1 MAEPVTL
8 QISLCP
14 LDLAHVALIVP
25 HQLRIWAPQ
34 CAETLLVWDLDPG
47 PRYQDPAFRQK
58 WDAGLMG
65 IQDFCRILLTEWPQL
80 KFAAFQAQP
89 ELLSALASRFF
100 VPGTPPL
107 PAKDFR
113 GRPIAAYFYALAIA
127 AHDWVLH
134 LDCDMMFGGQS
145 PSWVAEARAA
155 LQADAGLLY
164 AMPGVGPASVHPL
177 RGPEFTARCFFLDRR
192 RLAGVLTPELRQ
204 MPDLFEARWVP
215 PYAETAEL
223 MIEHW
228 MARQGL
234 QHLALPGAAPGMWW
248 LHPPVP
254 ASPAFLP
261 ALPQLLQA
269 LSDDDLP
276 ARQNGRYDLLEAT
289 LEALSQLKD
298 SPPDSHQNRS
308 PS

>member
-14 LDLAHVALIVP
+14 LDLAHAALIVP
-25 HQLRIWAPQ
+25 HQLKIWAPQ

-47 PRYQDPAFRQK
+47 PRYQDSAFRQK
-58 WDAGLMG
+58 WDAGLTA
-65 IQDFCRILLTEWPQL
+65 IQGFCQALLAEWPQL

-100 VPGTPPL
+100 VPGTPLL

-127 AHDWVLH
+127 ANDWVLH
-134 LDCDMMFGGQS
+134 LDGDMMFGGQS
-145 PSWVAEARAA
+145 SRWVAEARAA
-155 LQADAGLLY
+155 LQADASLLY
-164 AMPGVGPASVHPL
+164 AMPSVGPVTSHPL

-192 RLAGVLTPELRQ
+192 RLARALTPELRQ

-223 MIEHW
+223 MIAHW

-234 QHLALPGAAPGMWW
+234 QHLALLGTEPGMWW

-269 LSDDDLP
+269 LAADALP
-276 ARQNGRYDLLEAT
+276 ALQNGSYDLLEAT
-289 LEALSQLKD
+289 LEALNQSQD
-298 SPPDSHQNRS
+298 SPDPDSNRS
-308 PS
+308 PC